1 MLLDFLSFCNFSPV
15 VAAHIFHHYTM
26 QDVALA
32 AWFKLKSYELTC
44 IRTAV
49 EGLRLKVSPQE
60 AMEAVGIN
68 G

>member
-1 MLLDFLSFCNFSPV
+1 MLAD
-15 VAAHIFHHYTM
+15 HIFHQYTM
-26 QDVALA
+26 EDAALA

-49 EGLRLKVSPQE
+49 ESLRLKINPEE

>member
-1 MLLDFLSFCNFSPV
+1 MQV
-15 VAAHIFHHYTM
+15 FHRYPM
-26 QDVALA
+26 EDAALA

-49 EGLRLKVSPQE
+49 ESLRLNINSRE
-60 AMEAVGIN
+60 AMEAVGVN